1 MTNNNNPSL
10 TRAQIGLLNDLKTDY
25 NRGLPYKNNSKG
37 TSSYSDVGGDFG
49 CTTDDG
55 ICSSGYAASNQVPP
69 PCNCPKWVC
78 CLLPCIQ
85 HIPSMK
91 LFRSIQPEDAE
102 VRRDGEWIIY
112 DANTLFPGDII
123 RLHSGDR
130 VPADCVLLS
139 LCTTTTTTKTKQ
151 QSSSSSLVD
160 ATASA
165 ADEYIAEMVVDESLI
180 SGRKNPKAITNSQL
194 TDENASLFELHY
206 GSQVLHGK
214 GIAVVTAVGTQTLLA
229 SLIRRRKW
237 PPTTSTIISTSIT
250 TKEEDDE
257 QAGMALVAR
266 SH

>member
-1 MTNNNNPSL
+1 MMTNNLSL
-10 TRAQIGLLNDLKTDY
+10 TREQIALLNDLKTDY
-25 NRGLPYKNNSKG
+25 NRGLPYNQNVA
-37 TSSYSDVGGDFG
+37 TTCSYSDVGGDG
-49 CTTDDG
+49 SGTTNDDG
-55 ICSSGYAASNQVPP
+55 CNSGGFASNQVPP

-91 LFRSIQPEDAE
+91 LFRSLQPEDAE

-112 DANTLFPGDII
+112 DANTLLPGDII

-130 VPADCVLLS
+130 IPADCVLLS
-139 LCTTTTTTKTKQ
+139 LCIPTTTTKQ
-151 QSSSSSLVD
+151 QSSSIMIDDKS
-160 ATASA
+160 SA
-165 ADEYIAEMVVDESLI
+165 ADEYVAEMVVDESPI
-180 SGRKNPKAITNSQL
+180 NGRKNPKAITNSQL
-194 TDENASLFELHY
+194 TDEGGSLFELYY

-237 PPTTSTIISTSIT
+237 PPTTYISTSSV
-250 TKEEDDE
+250 KEEDDDE
-257 QAGMALVAR
+257 EAGMALVNR